1 MKKTVLFVLIFIFCA
16 SFAFAKLMPGDIT
29 TVLDINHETDYLD
42 ADQTLIKTKLTFK
55 KAIEN
60 KGVSYTPYVYFED
73 ESYQMIWSSK
83 NRKESEAGIGIDVV
97 AYKTSL
103 LKVTMGAAY
112 EYEYNSGGDDDA
124 LGILKLKAEF

>member
-1 MKKTVLFVLIFIFCA
+1 MKKIVLFSLMIALFAGA
-16 SFAFAKLMPGDIT
+16 SYAKLMPGDIT

-60 KGVSYTPYVYFED
+60 KGVSYTPYIYVED
-73 ESYQMIWSSK
+73 ESYEMIWSSK
-83 NRKESEAGIGIDVV
+83 NRKESETGIGIDIV
-97 AYKTSL
+97 AYNTSL